1 MRSTEQ
7 RPQHY
12 FRDLI
17 TTWLGIGADV
27 TSHTE
32 KLISGLGALLGLL
45 AVYQFSQWYLGPVGA
60 SMMVASMGATAVLLF
75 AVPHGALSQPWSV
88 VGGHAVSA
96 VVGVACQQWFGGAM
110 YTSALA
116 VGLAVTAMHYLRCIH
131 PPGGATALI
140 AVIGGADIHALGYQY
155 ALTPV
160 LLNVASML
168 LVAVLFNGLF
178 KWRRY
183 PAHLAPRHT
192 PAVPPT
198 QTAAEPLLTH
208 EDLAYAMEQINTYID
223 VTSEDLADL
232 FELALEHA
240 QRQESHPQQILVG
253 GYYSNGQTGADW
265 CIRQVIDA
273 STDQRLGREQ
283 LIYKNVAGHEALT
296 TGTCS
301 TEEFQ
306 RWARFPVR
314 QQGNLW
320 VRLSVE

>member
-1 MRSTEQ
+1 MRSDEQ

-12 FRDLI
+12 IRDLI
-17 TTWLGIGADV
+17 ATWLGIGADS
-27 TSHTE
+27 TTHTE

-60 SMMVASMGATAVLLF
+60 SMMVASMGATAVLVF

-88 VGGHAVSA
+88 IGGHTISA
-96 VVGVACQQWFGGAM
+96 MVGVACQRWFPGEM

-116 VGLAVTAMHYLRCIH
+116 VGLAVSSMHYLRCIH

-155 ALTPV
+155 VFTPV

-168 LVAVLFNGLF
+168 VVAVLFNGLF

-192 PAVPPT
+192 PAAPPT
-198 QTAAEPLLTH
+198 SVAAEPLLTH
-208 EDLAYAMEQINTYID
+208 EDLAYAMEQVNTYID
-223 VTSEDLADL
+223 VTSEDLAEL
-232 FELALEHA
+232 FELAMEHA

-253 GYYSNGQTGADW
+253 GYYSNGQIGSEW

-273 STDQRLGREQ
+273 SAGHRPGEEQ
-283 LIYKNVAGHEALT
+283 LIYKNVAGSEAPG

-314 QQGNLW
+314 QQGHLW
-320 VRLSVE
+320 MRLSFE

>member
-1 MRSTEQ
+1 MRLDEQ

-17 TTWLGIGADV
+17 ATWLGIGTDS
-27 TSHTE
+27 TTHTE
-32 KLISGLGALLGLL
+32 KLVSGLGALLGLL
-45 AVYQFSQWYLGPVGA
+45 AVYHFSQWYLGPVGA

-88 VGGHAVSA
+88 IGGHAISA
-96 VVGVACQQWFGGAM
+96 IVGVACQRWFPGEM

-116 VGLAVTAMHYLRCIH
+116 VGLAVSSMHYLRCIH

-140 AVIGGADIHALGYQY
+140 AVIGGTDIHALGYQY
-155 ALTPV
+155 VFTPV

-198 QTAAEPLLTH
+198 SVAAEPLLTH
-208 EDLAYAMEQINTYID
+208 EDLAYAMEQVNTYID
-223 VTSEDLADL
+223 VTSEDLAEL
-232 FELALEHA
+232 FELAMEHA

-253 GYYSNGQTGADW
+253 GYYSNGQTGSEW
-265 CIRQVIDA
+265 GIRQVIDA
-273 STDQRLGREQ
+273 SVGHRPGEEQ
-283 LIYKNVAGHEALT
+283 LIYKNVAGNDAPA

-314 QQGNLW
+314 QQGHLW
-320 VRLSVE
+320 MRLSFD